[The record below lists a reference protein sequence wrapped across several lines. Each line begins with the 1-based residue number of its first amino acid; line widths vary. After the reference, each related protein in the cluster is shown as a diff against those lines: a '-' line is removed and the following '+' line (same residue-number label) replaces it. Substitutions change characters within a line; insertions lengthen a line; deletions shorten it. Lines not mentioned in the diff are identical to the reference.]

1 MGFKAEGSSKT
12 YKKSHMCG
20 PPASTNG
27 FTDPGYIHDV
37 LLTDLSPSSQYFYSY
52 GSSKVSG
59 YWVKL
64 IERSSLQTSLSTGHS
79 RGKWCM
85 SYNQGV
91 QTTPSIKKPSL
102 LLCSHKTND
111 TRFTNKCCTVYRV
124 LLNFE
129 VCHQHVA
136 FKWLFK
142 RMDLES
148 IFRSTSCLTIKFP
161 WLARPFPLGLNID
174 RYITATTLAAQS
186 DNNISSSP
194 IRANRT

>member
-64 IERSSLQTSLSTGHS
+64 NKEVHC
-79 RGKWCM
+79 K
-85 SYNQGV
+85 
-91 QTTPSIKKPSL
+91 
-102 LLCSHKTND
+102 LLCP
-111 TRFTNKCCTVYRV
+111 RVTV
-124 LLNFE
+124 
-129 VCHQHVA
+129 A
-136 FKWLFK
+136 G
-142 RMDLES
+142 S
-148 IFRSTSCLTIKFP
+148 G
-161 WLARPFPLGLNID
+161 A
-174 RYITATTLAAQS
+174 
-186 DNNISSSP
+186 
-194 IRANRT
+194 